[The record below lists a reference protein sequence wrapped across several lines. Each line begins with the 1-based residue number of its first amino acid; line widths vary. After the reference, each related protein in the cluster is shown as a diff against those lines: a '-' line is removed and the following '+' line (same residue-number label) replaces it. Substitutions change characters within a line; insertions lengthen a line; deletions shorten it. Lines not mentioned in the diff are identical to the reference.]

1 MYLSTPML
9 LRIYK
14 YRKEVS
20 DSSNPT
26 ERCFFRDYSSPSDAP
41 HFSKYGLEIDTHCWR
56 LSAQFACVLLSIS
69 TVNRR
74 DTELTELKIHMT
86 SAD

>member
-1 MYLSTPML
+1 ML
-9 LRIYK
+9 LCIYK
-14 YRKEVS
+14 CRKEVS
-20 DSSNPT
+20 DFSNPT

-41 HFSKYGLEIDTHCWR
+41 HFSKYGLEIDTHSQI
-56 LSAQFACVLLSIS
+56 LPALFACVLLSIS

-74 DTELTELKIHMT
+74 DTELTELKIYMT